1 MSKTDPNQAKFGMTD
16 AQIDAAMT
24 RLVINC
30 QSEANKA
37 VNRAAQLYAGR
48 LRQNAPRQ
56 EKEKYEAKYVDKR
69 HSADFIKVT
78 RARQNDGRPE
88 AKVGF
93 LVTRGL
99 GWYMHFPDGG
109 TVVRGTLHQP
119 AQNFIERTQN
129 ETVRPI
135 KALFRN
141 AIKRGFDK

>member
-1 MSKTDPNQAKFGMTD
+1 MSRKSSKGMTD

-24 RLVINC
+24 RLVIDC
-30 QSEANKA
+30 KTEANKA

-48 LRQNAPRQ
+48 LAQNAPRQ
-56 EKEKYEAKYVDKR
+56 DGKVYESRNVDKR
-69 HSADFIKVT
+69 HSADYIKVT
-78 RARQNDGRPE
+78 RARENDGRPS

-93 LVTRGL
+93 LVNRGL

-109 TVVRGTLHQP
+109 TTVRGTLHQP
-119 AQNFIERTQN
+119 AQNFIERTHN

-141 AIKRGFDK
+141 AIKKGFDK

>member
-1 MSKTDPNQAKFGMTD
+1 MSRKSSDNGMTD

-30 QSEANKA
+30 KTEANKA
-37 VNRAAQLYAGR
+37 VNRAAKLYEGR

-56 EKEKYEAKYVDKR
+56 TGKVYESRNIDKR
-69 HSADFIKVT
+69 HSADYIKTT
-78 RARQNDGRPE
+78 RARENDGRPT

-93 LVTRGL
+93 LVNKGL

-109 TVVRGTLHQP
+109 TTVRGTLHQP

-129 ETVRPI
+129 ETMRPI

>member
-1 MSKTDPNQAKFGMTD
+1 MSRGNPNSGKGMTD

-30 QSEANKA
+30 QTEANKA

-56 EKEKYEAKYVDKR
+56 TGKVYESRNIDKR
-69 HSADFIKVT
+69 HSADYIKVT
-78 RARQNDGRPE
+78 NARVNDGRPE